1 MLKLAL
7 YVFFILLSPFAT
19 YAQKTMANETDYH
32 SVITST
38 LPSNIVAN
46 YPLTENFLVKME
58 QIKIEVAN
66 LPAEPD
72 APGTGND
79 NSIEGLVASVS
90 GRPKL
95 AGVLEK
101 HNITPRDYV
110 IGFMA
115 LQATLAAVSA
125 LEDNDNFDEK
135 ITLSQSNLEF
145 GQKHINRIRA
155 LLWTID

>member
-1 MLKLAL
+1 MLKFAL
-7 YVFFILLSPFAT
+7 YVFFILLFPFAT
-19 YAQKTMANETDYH
+19 YAQKTITNETDYH
-32 SVITST
+32 SVLIPI
-38 LPSNIVAN
+38 LPSNIVTN
-46 YPLTENFLVKME
+46 YPLTEDFLVKME
-58 QIKIEVAN
+58 QIKIEVAK
-66 LPAEPD
+66 LPIEPD

-79 NSIEGLVASVS
+79 NSIEGLIASVS
-90 GRPKL
+90 SRPKL

-101 HNITPRDYV
+101 NNITPKDYV

-115 LQATLAAVSA
+115 LQATLAVISA

-155 LLWTID
+155 LLWTTD